1 MANKP
6 SFNQNQSGPR
16 RNMGGSNR
24 QPSFGPGRKGGPMGS
39 SMIVEKPKNFKE
51 SMKNLFHYLKKY
63 NVLML
68 IAVIFAIGG
77 TIFNIVG
84 PKLLGNM
91 TNEVQIA
98 VFSGMPINLDK
109 IKEIAII
116 LIVLYVLSYIFN
128 LAQGIIMNI
137 ITQRTSRKLR
147 KDISAKLN
155 RLPLNYFDTRSYGD
169 ILSIVTNDVDMI
181 GQTLNRS
188 LASLITSITSIIG
201 VIVMMLTI
209 NVLLAVI
216 IVALVP
222 LSMALMML
230 IMKFSQKYFRVYQ
243 NGLGSI
249 NGHIEEIYSGHN
261 VVKVFNANHNAKKEF
276 DELNK
281 NLYEGSWKSQFFSGL
296 MMPIMNL
303 TKNISYLVV
312 GVVGGILAVSGKI
325 LIGGIQSMLA
335 YVQKLSKPLN
345 QIAQSLNQ
353 LQSTAAAAE
362 RVFNFLEAE
371 ELPDESNLSDD
382 VDLSSGNIEFS
393 HVKFGYVKDKIIIN
407 DFNIK
412 INDGQKIAIVGP
424 TGAGKTT
431 IVNLLMRFYE
441 LNSGDILINGIST
454 KKIKRQN
461 VHSLF
466 GMVLQDAWL
475 FKGSIKENL
484 TYGNKDVTMDDI
496 INACKLS
503 NVHHFIE
510 ALPNGYDHVIDE
522 NSSISQGQKQLLT
535 IARATIANPPMLILD
550 EATSNVDTRTEILI
564 QKAMDALMQ
573 GRTTFIIAHRLST
586 IKNADLILVMK
597 DGDVI
602 ETGTHEELLAQNGFY
617 SELYNSQ
624 FDTIEE

>member
-1 MANKP
+1 MANK
-6 SFNQNQSGPR
+6 
-16 RNMGGSNR
+16 NR
-24 QPSFGPGRKGGPMGS
+24 QSSLGPGRRGGPMGS

-51 SMKNLFHYLKKY
+51 SMKNLLHYLRKY
-63 NVLML
+63 NVLMI
-68 IAVIFAIGG
+68 IAIIFAIGG
-77 TIFNIVG
+77 TVFNIVG

-98 VFSGMPINLDK
+98 VFAGIPIDLDK
-109 IKEIAII
+109 IRSIAIL
-116 LIVLYVLSYIFN
+116 LIVLYILSYLFN

-137 ITQRTSRKLR
+137 ITQRTSKKLR

-169 ILSIVTNDVDMI
+169 ILSIVTNDVDTI

-209 NVLLAVI
+209 NVILALLV
-216 IVALVP
+216 VVLVP
-222 LSMALMML
+222 LSMGLMML

-261 VVKVFNANHNAKKEF
+261 VVKVFNANHNAQKEF
-276 DELNK
+276 DELNR

-296 MMPIMNL
+296 MMPVMNL

-312 GVVGGILAVSGKI
+312 GVVGGIFAVSGKI
-325 LIGGIQSMLA
+325 LIGGIQSMLS
-335 YVQKLSKPLN
+335 YVTKLSRPLN

-362 RVFNFLEAE
+362 RVFSFLEAD
-371 ELPDESNLSDD
+371 ELLDESNLNDD
-382 VDLSSGNIEFS
+382 INLSSGNIEFS
-393 HVKFGYVKDKIIIN
+393 HVKFGYLKDKIIIN

-412 INDGQKIAIVGP
+412 IKDGQKIAIVGP

-454 KKIKRQN
+454 KQIKRQN
-461 VHSLF
+461 VHALF

-475 FKGSIKENL
+475 FKGTIKENL
-484 TYGNKDVTMDDI
+484 TYGTKDVPLDDI
-496 INACKLS
+496 IKACKIS

-510 ALPNGYDHVIDE
+510 SLPNGYDMVIDE

-550 EATSNVDTRTEILI
+550 EATSNVDTRTEVLI
-564 QKAMDALMQ
+564 QKAMDSLME

-586 IKNADLILVMK
+586 IKNADVILVMK

-602 ETGTHEELLAQNGFY
+602 ETGTHQVLLAQKGFY
-617 SELYNSQ
+617 FELYNSQ
-624 FDTIEE
+624 FENIEE